1 MLEPKSGLLVLCRVF
16 LKSYSSFRAPNEGFI
31 ESYLELLAPYNGFL
45 EPYLGLLVSYE
56 EILELIPEL
65 LAPMSD
71 SRCQIR
77 SVSYYMMGY

>member
-1 MLEPKSGLLVLCRVF
+1 M
-16 LKSYSSFRAPNEGFI
+16 

-65 LAPMSD
+65 LAPMRD
-71 SRCQIR
+71 SWCQIR
-77 SVSYYMMGY
+77 SVSYYMMGFWRDFRGS